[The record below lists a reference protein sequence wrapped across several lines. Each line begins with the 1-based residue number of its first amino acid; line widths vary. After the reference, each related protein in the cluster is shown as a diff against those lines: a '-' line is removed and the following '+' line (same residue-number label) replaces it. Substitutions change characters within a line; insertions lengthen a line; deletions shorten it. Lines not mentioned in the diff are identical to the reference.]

1 MSLERA
7 IKKVAEYLGLE
18 EQVIKDL
25 VNRRVLR
32 YIEYKDL
39 PYIVFRRE
47 WKGFREGTVIIIG
60 STTIKVIHG
69 YPSIQRIL
77 LLKAVQRHFI
87 DQVIV
92 EEKMDG
98 YNVRVVFFEDRIL
111 AITRGGYI
119 CPYTTARLKH
129 MYEEE
134 FKKIF
139 KRYDEDLV
147 LCGEVVGE
155 ENPYVQHYYPE
166 APYFDYFVFDIMR
179 GKSFVKIKERDNII
193 NNTKV
198 KLVRRLGVIGKDDL
212 NTLQHI
218 VRRLERDCREG
229 IVLKDPEHRVKP
241 LKYTTTCTHL
251 NDLELGMKYPFDEGR
266 SFLFSRILREIWKI
280 YEEGIDEK
288 ELAERAKALGLAILK
303 PALES
308 INRLR
313 EDKAIYEEYTIR
325 VPDIRVLDD
334 FIEYMDKLGVNIAL
348 AQVTPLPDGQVKA
361 RIIKMKNTDIEFRR
375 ILRTGYSP
383 ID

>member
-1 MSLERA
+1 
-7 IKKVAEYLGLE
+7 
-18 EQVIKDL
+18 
-25 VNRRVLR
+25 
-32 YIEYKDL
+32 
-39 PYIVFRRE
+39 
-47 WKGFREGTVIIIG
+47 
-60 STTIKVIHG
+60 
-69 YPSIQRIL
+69 
-77 LLKAVQRHFI
+77 
-87 DQVIV
+87 
-92 EEKMDG
+92 
-98 YNVRVVFFEDRIL
+98 
-111 AITRGGYI
+111 
-119 CPYTTARLKH
+119 
-129 MYEEE
+129 
-134 FKKIF
+134 
-139 KRYDEDLV
+139 DEDLV